1 MTHLAGFGAALP
13 ETVVPSAALATE
25 FGVTEEWILQVSGI
39 RERRRASDGES
50 TGSLAEAAA
59 RKALASAG
67 LEPEA
72 LGAIVVGSG
81 SAPRR
86 FPGISADLQ
95 RRLGV
100 AGIPAFD
107 VPLASAGSLVA
118 LALAVDLAP
127 RYGPVLV
134 AGAEV
139 MSRVMERPPRV
150 KETAILFGDG
160 AGACVVTPGPGPVEV
175 TDVRFACDGSLADDL
190 SLEPGAPL
198 SMNGRTVILQA
209 SRKLPAAVRDILGR
223 ASLQPA
229 DVDLFVFHQAN
240 LVLLRQVA
248 KTLGVDESRLFVNVD
263 RYGNTSSASLLIA
276 LSEAAEQGR
285 LTPGSRVVLGAFGAG
300 FTWGAALLTVRA

>member
-160 AGACVVTPGPGPVEV
+160 AGACVVTPGPSSP
-175 TDVRFACDGSLADDL
+175 
-190 SLEPGAPL
+190 APH
-198 SMNGRTVILQA
+198 
-209 SRKLPAAVRDILGR
+209 SR
-223 ASLQPA
+223 
-229 DVDLFVFHQAN
+229 
-240 LVLLRQVA
+240 
-248 KTLGVDESRLFVNVD
+248 
-263 RYGNTSSASLLIA
+263 
-276 LSEAAEQGR
+276 
-285 LTPGSRVVLGAFGAG
+285 
-300 FTWGAALLTVRA
+300 